1 VRTIIATVV
10 FVLIL
15 AAFCPSLAAQTVPS
29 IFLFSLEGKGTPAG
43 TIHVYGVNSS
53 TGAIAEI
60 AGSPFNA
67 GLIPEQLVVD
77 PTRRFVYVTNEQ
89 SEDITGFSVD
99 ASTGALTELPGSPY
113 SIGTPPNT
121 SAPVTSAVDPTGRFF
136 YVFAT
141 SRINGLTDELL
152 YEYTIDSVTGVL
164 TAAAPSPTI
173 WESGHAILIAS
184 IAFNPA
190 GSYAYLGQVV
200 GGNAGEPTLICTVD
214 SSSGALTRVG
224 SAQPATAGEAGQI
237 AVSPGG
243 SFLYSIDSTSN
254 QADAFTISPVSG
266 SLSEIPGSPYVVP
279 NNPSS
284 LVVHPTGNFLYV
296 VNKNQPYQPPST
308 PSQYAGSISAFAV
321 APGTGGLR
329 QVTGSP
335 FAAGINSSSV
345 VVDPTGNFAYSTS
358 TMYASATT
366 SFAQILGFSIDASS
380 GVLTPLSW
388 SPWTDSTAFTFGYQ
402 LAIASGPS
410 TTANP
415 VPMISSLSPP
425 TTAASDTAF
434 TLQVNGVNF
443 VSGSTVYF
451 GGQARATTFVSSTLL
466 NASILAS
473 DINNGGTAVI
483 YVFNPLPGGGA
494 STSVEFPVF
503 SLSPTISSLNPP
515 SVAAA
520 RISFALFVSGSN
532 FVTSSVVN
540 FNGTPQATSYHG
552 PSLLTTEIT
561 TDEIASPGTASITVT
576 TPPNGVPGGGTS
588 NTATLTITPA
598 NAHPAIAT
606 ISPASATAGGP
617 GFTLTVNGSGF
628 AQGSQANFNL
638 NDVPTTFVNSTQ
650 LTAAIPA
657 SAIAIAGNP
666 YVIVT
671 NPDGFVSPSVT
682 LPVNNPQ
689 PGGGSIS
696 PPSLPAGTLAFI
708 LSVTGTGFTP
718 ESVVLVNGSP
728 RMTTFESSTLLQV
741 VLLPSDLS
749 HGGTLIITVT
759 NPPPGGGTTADISF
773 PVSDYTVTPP
783 SFTPPITA
791 GRTATFALVVST
803 MDGTFANPVTFGV
816 SPATSLPAGTMP
828 SFAPSATITPGAAP
842 QTVTLSITTTP
853 HTEASRM
860 NFPRGSSPLLR
871 LLCTA
876 GVVFSLVALC
886 LIACVVRMR
895 RLAPGMLFAL
905 LIVAASGLVACGA
918 VGTGPSSSPQ
928 VNPASGTPAGTYPI
942 IVTATSGGVSHSAT
956 VTLTV
961 M

>member
-1 VRTIIATVV
+1 VRTIIATTIFV
-10 FVLIL
+10 FVF
-15 AAFCPSLAAQTVPS
+15 AAFCPPLVAQTVPP

-43 TIHVYGVNSS
+43 TIHVYSVNSS
-53 TGAIAEI
+53 TGAITEV

-77 PTRRFVYVTNEQ
+77 PTGRFVYVTNEQ
-89 SEDITGFSVD
+89 SEDITAFSVD
-99 ASTGALTELPGSPY
+99 ASTGTLTELPGSPY

-141 SRINGLTDELL
+141 SRLDGLTDELL

-164 TAAAPSPTI
+164 TAAASSPTT
-173 WESGHAILIAS
+173 WESGHGILIAS
-184 IAFNPA
+184 IAFNPS

-224 SAQPATAGEAGQI
+224 STQPAIAGEASQI
-237 AVSPGG
+237 AASPGG
-243 SFLYSIDSTSN
+243 SFLYSIDSASN
-254 QADAFTISPVSG
+254 QADAFTISPASG

-296 VNKNQPYQPPST
+296 VNKNQSYQST
-308 PSQYAGSISAFAV
+308 NSPSQYDGSISAFAV
-321 APGTGGLR
+321 ASGTGGLT

-335 FAAGINSSSV
+335 FVAGINPSSI

-358 TMYASATT
+358 TMYTSATT
-366 SFAQILGFSIDASS
+366 SFAQILGFSIDPSS

-388 SPWTDSTAFTFGYQ
+388 SPWTDSTAFTIGYE
-402 LAIASGPS
+402 LAIASGRS

-425 TTAASDTAF
+425 STAASDTAF
-434 TLQVNGVNF
+434 TLQINGANF

-451 GGQARATTFVSSTLL
+451 GGQARTTTFVGSTQL

-473 DINNGGTAVI
+473 DTDNDGTAVI

-503 SLSPTISSLNPP
+503 ALSPIISSLQPS

-520 RISFALFVSGSN
+520 GTSFVLSVNGSN

-540 FNGTPQATSYHG
+540 FNGTPQTTSYQG
-552 PSLLTTEIT
+552 PSLLTTEILS
-561 TDEIASPGTASITVT
+561 DEIASPGTASITVT
-576 TPPNGVPGGGTS
+576 TPTNGVPGGGTS
-588 NTATLTITPA
+588 NAATLTITPA
-598 NAHPAIAT
+598 NAHPAITT

-617 GFTLTVNGSGF
+617 AFTLTVNGSGF
-628 AQGSQANFNL
+628 VQGSQANFNL
-638 NDVPTTFVNSTQ
+638 NNVPTTFVNSTQ

-657 SAIAIAGNP
+657 SAIAIPGNP

-689 PGGGSIS
+689 PAGIS
-696 PPSLPAGTLAFI
+696 VFPPSLPAGSNALK
-708 LSVTGTGFTP
+708 LNVTGTGFTP
-718 ESVVLVNGSP
+718 ESVVLVNSSS
-728 RMTTFESSTLLQV
+728 RMTTFESSTLLHAKLQ
-741 VLLPSDLS
+741 PSDLS
-749 HGGTLIITVT
+749 HGGTLIITVM
-759 NPPPGGGTTADISF
+759 NPPPGGGSTADISF

-783 SFTPPITA
+783 STTPPITA
-791 GRTATFALVVST
+791 GQTATFALVVSS
-803 MDGTFANPVTFGV
+803 MDGTFSNSVTFGV
-816 SPATSLPAGTMP
+816 SQSTSLPAGTTI
-828 SFAPSATITPGAAP
+828 SFAPSATITPGATP
-842 QTVTLSITTTP
+842 QTVTLSITTMP
-853 HTEASRM
+853 HTAASRM
-860 NFPRGSSPLLR
+860 NFPSGSSPVLR
-871 LLCTA
+871 LLCMA
-876 GVVFSLVALC
+876 GLVFNLVVLWLRVCAG
-886 LIACVVRMR
+886 RMQ
-895 RLAPGMLFAL
+895 RLAPGILFAL
-905 LIVAASGLVACGA
+905 LIVAAASLVACGA

-928 VNPASGTPAGTYPI
+928 MNPSSGTPAGTYPI

>member
-1 VRTIIATVV
+1 MRTIIATTV
-10 FVLIL
+10 FVFIL
-15 AAFCPSLAAQTVPS
+15 AAFYPPLAAQTAPP

-89 SEDITGFSVD
+89 SEDITAFSVD

-152 YEYTIDSVTGVL
+152 YEYTIDGVTGVL
-164 TAAAPSPTI
+164 TAAASSPTI

-184 IAFNPA
+184 MAFNPA

-214 SSSGALTRVG
+214 SISGALTKVG
-224 SAQPATAGEAGQI
+224 STRPATAGEASQI

-279 NNPSS
+279 NNPFS

-296 VNKNQPYQPPST
+296 VNKNQAYQPTNP
-308 PSQYAGSISAFAV
+308 PSQYGGSISAFAV
-321 APGTGGLR
+321 ASETGGLT
-329 QVTGSP
+329 QVNGSP
-335 FAAGINSSSV
+335 FAAGINPSSI

-358 TMYASATT
+358 TTYTSATT
-366 SFAQILGFSIDASS
+366 SFAQILGFSIDPTF

-388 SPWTDSTAFTFGYQ
+388 SPWTDSAAFTFGYQ

-434 TLQVNGVNF
+434 TLQVNGANF

-451 GGQARATTFVSSTLL
+451 GGQARATTLVSSTQLD
-466 NASILAS
+466 ASILAS
-473 DINNGGTAVI
+473 DIDNDGTAVI

-503 SLSPTISSLNPP
+503 ALSPTISSLSPS
-515 SVAAA
+515 SVAAT
-520 RISFALFVSGSN
+520 RTPFALFVIGSN

-552 PSLLTTEIT
+552 PTFITTEIT
-561 TDEIASPGTASITVT
+561 ADEIASPGTASVTVT

-588 NTATLTITPA
+588 NAATLTITPA
-598 NAHPAIAT
+598 KTQLAIT
-606 ISPASATAGGP
+606 SISPTSATAGGP
-617 GFTLTVNGSGF
+617 PFTLTVNGSGF
-628 AQGSQANFNL
+628 VQGSQANFNL
-638 NDVPTTFVNSTQ
+638 NNVPTTFVNSTQ

-682 LPVNNPQ
+682 LPVSNPQ

-696 PPSLPAGTLAFI
+696 PPSLPAGTLNLI
-708 LSVTGTGFTP
+708 LNVTGTGFTP
-718 ESVVLVNGSP
+718 ESVVLVNGNP

-741 VLLPSDLS
+741 TLLPSDLS
-749 HGGTLIITVT
+749 HGGTLSITVS
-759 NPPPGGGTTADISF
+759 NPPPGGGTTADMSF
-773 PVSDYTVTPP
+773 RVSDFTVTPP
-783 SFTPPITA
+783 SSAPPITA
-791 GRTATFALVVST
+791 GQTATFALVVSS

-816 SPATSLPAGTMP
+816 SQSTSMPAGTTI

-842 QTVTLSITTTP
+842 QTVTLSITTMP
-853 HTEASRM
+853 HTAVSQID
-860 NFPRGSSPLLR
+860 SPVLR
-871 LLCTA
+871 LLCLA
-876 GVVFSLVALC
+876 GVLFSLAVLWGGVCAGQ
-886 LIACVVRMR
+886 MR
-895 RLAPGMLFAL
+895 RLAPGILFAL
-905 LIVAASGLVACGA
+905 LLVAAAGLVACGA

-928 VNPASGTPAGTYPI
+928 ENPASGTPAGTYPI
-942 IVTATSGGVSHSAT
+942 IVMATSGGVSHSAT